1 MTPMPEAST
10 RRVRRADALELAKR
24 KYLSGQRIDIGQI
37 AQELGINRVTLH
49 RWVGTRDALIVDVAW
64 PVTEATLKQE
74 WAKVES
80 LPHPRVPQLV
90 GGMLRATLA
99 QGPVRRFMLD
109 ENERAMKL
117 FTLAEFGYQPRLVA
131 MVRDYL
137 EQDIETG
144 RITPRLELDEL
155 AFATVRIAESFAYL
169 PTIAGE
175 DADPDAAVRVLEAF
189 LGGPETVD

>member
-1 MTPMPEAST
+1 MTPMPEAPT
-10 RRVRRADALELAKR
+10 HRVRRADALELAKR
-24 KYLSGQRIDIGQI
+24 KYLSGERIDIGQI

-49 RWVGTRDALIVDVAW
+49 RWVGTRDALIVDVVW

-74 WAKVES
+74 WTKVEA
-80 LPHPRVPQLV
+80 LPHARVPQMI
-90 GGMLRATLA
+90 GGMLRATLS
-99 QGPVRRFMLD
+99 QGPVQRFMLD

-131 MVRDYL
+131 MIRDYL
-137 EQDIETG
+137 EQDIDSG
-144 RITPRLELDEL
+144 RITPRLQLDEL

-175 DADPDAAVRVLEAF
+175 AADPDGAVRVLEAF
-189 LGGPETVD
+189 LGGPETGD